1 MLAGTVGTLTT
12 MITLGVQGDEPF
24 AGVYANEPIYVGLIA
39 SAVVYVVVSLLTRP
53 THPTVLEAWRRRR
66 AEGGEEF
73 VPGSTVTATTP
84 R

>member
-1 MLAGTVGTLTT
+1 MLAGTAGTLTT

-24 AGVYANEPIYVGLIA
+24 AGVCANEPIYVGLIA
-39 SAVVYVVVSLLTRP
+39 TAVAYVTVSVLTRP